1 MGLTEPREAEA
12 RRRPETSR
20 DGRVA
25 TTKAI
30 SDDRPD
36 GVAASSALPAAP
48 GVMPREDVL
57 PIANLEIR
65 PGEYQL
71 LADGKRVG
79 LTVREFQTFLV
90 LAERP
95 DRVVTRP
102 EIYSLVWGGQMAYRD
117 RSVDVFVRK
126 VRRKLEAAAPGWV
139 YIHTHF
145 GVGYRFSPERVT
157 TERR

>member
-1 MGLTEPREAEA
+1 MSATRQAAGGTVAAQAQMDDSVDMPDRNVPS
-12 RRRPETSR
+12 RPEA
-20 DGRVA
+20 G
-25 TTKAI
+25 
-30 SDDRPD
+30 P
-36 GVAASSALPAAP
+36 GAASAP
-48 GVMPREDVL
+48 EVL
-57 PIANLEIR
+57 LIANLEIR
-65 PGEYQL
+65 ANEYQV

-102 EIYSLVWGGQMAYRD
+102 EIYAQVWGGQMAYRD

-126 VRRKLEAAAPGWV
+126 VRRKLATCAPSWS

-157 TERR
+157 RSRG

>member
-12 RRRPETSR
+12 RGRPEAGLQARAVT
-20 DGRVA
+20 
-25 TTKAI
+25 
-30 SDDRPD
+30 
-36 GVAASSALPAAP
+36 ALPASEDGHDPAVAGP
-48 GVMPREDVL
+48 ALPPPVGATPRDEVL
-57 PIANLEIR
+57 RIANLEIR
-65 PGEYQL
+65 PAEYQL
-71 LADGKRVG
+71 LADGRRVG

-102 EIYSLVWGGQMAYRD
+102 EIYALVWGGQMAYRD

-126 VRRKLEAAAPGWV
+126 VRRKLDSAAPGWT

-157 TERR
+157 SR

>member
-12 RRRPETSR
+12 RGHPEAGLHGRAPTVEPVST
-20 DGRVA
+20 DGHGEAVL
-25 TTKAI
+25 
-30 SDDRPD
+30 
-36 GVAASSALPAAP
+36 SSALPTAASTE
-48 GVMPREDVL
+48 PREEV
-57 PIANLEIR
+57 IKTANLEIR

-126 VRRKLEAAAPGWV
+126 VRRKLETAAPSWV

-157 TERR
+157 AR